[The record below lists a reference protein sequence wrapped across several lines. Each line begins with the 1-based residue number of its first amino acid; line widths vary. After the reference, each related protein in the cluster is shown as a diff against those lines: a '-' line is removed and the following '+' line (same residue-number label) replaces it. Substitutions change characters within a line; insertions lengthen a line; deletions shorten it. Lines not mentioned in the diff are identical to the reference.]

1 MSEES
6 KDKVTLTEDQKEI
19 VREIVKQA
27 RGLGIDPRFA
37 IALANLE
44 STFRH
49 VPADDA
55 SSTAYG
61 PFQVNKATA
70 QANGVDYKAMQED
83 PKLAIRTGLLNIIR
97 HANNPALEGDP
108 VRIAAAHRYGE
119 NSEFAKTGDPKG
131 IDPTLRDYLVGVAQ
145 QFPQGK
151 LPDVIY
157 AKTEAAPAVSAES
170 TAIAAE
176 DQLPND
182 IPPTKQPL
190 PLPVQSAITG
200 AAGAMLG
207 PTTAVAHPL
216 ITMAYDKL
224 FGGKEP
230 GELPPNQSPYQP
242 RQPVAQPTPQD
253 EYTRAEKQRLGAGDK
268 TGMTGRESQTGYTEA
283 TAQQAARRKVQ
294 ERMAGQV
301 GLDVDRPLAE
311 YPNVASTK
319 SGIVVPQEELNRQR
333 AEVLRQRELLEARQR
348 VAQQLAAKN
357 AQRVGAEWQAMQGKT
372 FTPSVGSRFKEA
384 VAKAAASASP
394 TSKTLPGALGRI
406 GMGAGAAL
414 PYSAELYQHDYPKTA
429 VGLPVATAAL
439 ANKFPKTFG
448 GLSALAALMSAGYA
462 AAHPREF
469 SAGLTP
475 HDINPTAFIG
485 MPEENLPA
493 FPEYTGGRGG
503 Q

>member
-1 MSEES
+1 MTEKS
-6 KDKVTLTEDQKEI
+6 KGELTEEQKETI
-19 VREIVKQA
+19 REIAKQA
-27 RGLGIDPRFA
+27 KELGVDPRFA
-37 IALANLE
+37 VALANLE
-44 STFRH
+44 SSFRH
-49 VPADDA
+49 IPADDK

-70 QANGVDYKAMQED
+70 EANGIDYKAMQED
-83 PKLAIRTGLLNIIR
+83 PKLAVRAGLMNIVR
-97 HANNPALEGDP
+97 HANNPELGGDP
-108 VRIAAAHRYGE
+108 MRIAAAHRYGE

-131 IDPTLRDYLVGVAQ
+131 IDPTLRDYLVGVTKH
-145 QFPQGK
+145 FPEST
-151 LPDVIY
+151 LPEVVFT
-157 AKTEAAPAVSAES
+157 KPEPTPEAAPEPA
-170 TAIAAE
+170 AIAVE
-176 DQLPND
+176 DRLPNEV
-182 IPPTKQPL
+182 PPPKQPL

-200 AAGAMLG
+200 AAGAAAG
-207 PTTAVAHPL
+207 PATAIAHP
-216 ITMAYDKL
+216 IVTMAYDKL

-333 AEVLRQRELLEARQR
+333 AEVLRQQQLLEARQR

-357 AQRVGAEWQAMQGKT
+357 VQRVGAEWQAMQGKT
-372 FTPSVGSRFKEA
+372 FTPSMGSRFKEA
-384 VAKAAASASP
+384 MAKAAASASP
-394 TSKTLPGALGRI
+394 TSKTLPGTLGRI
-406 GMGAGAAL
+406 GMGAGAAI
-414 PYSAELYQHDYPKTA
+414 PYSVELNREGYPKTA
-429 VGLPVATAAL
+429 VALPVATAAL
-439 ANKFPKTFG
+439 ANKYPKAFG
-448 GLSALAALMSAGYA
+448 GLGTLAALMSAGYA

-469 SAGLTP
+469 SGGLTP

-493 FPEYTGGRGG
+493 FPEYTGGTGG
-503 Q
+503 R

>member
-1 MSEES
+1 MTEKS
-6 KDKVTLTEDQKEI
+6 KGELTEEQKETI
-19 VREIVKQA
+19 REIAKQA
-27 RGLGIDPRFA
+27 KELGVDPRFA
-37 IALANLE
+37 VALANLE
-44 STFRH
+44 SSFRH
-49 VPADDA
+49 IPADDK

-70 QANGVDYKAMQED
+70 EANGIDYKAMQED
-83 PKLAIRTGLLNIIR
+83 PKLAVRAGLMNIVR
-97 HANNPALEGDP
+97 HANNPELGGDP
-108 VRIAAAHRYGE
+108 MRIAAAHRYGE

-131 IDPTLRDYLVGVAQ
+131 IDPTLRDYLVGVTKH
-145 QFPQGK
+145 FPEST
-151 LPDVIY
+151 LPEVVFT
-157 AKTEAAPAVSAES
+157 KPEPTPEAAPEPA
-170 TAIAAE
+170 AIAVE
-176 DQLPND
+176 DRLPNEV
-182 IPPTKQPL
+182 PPPKQPL

-200 AAGAMLG
+200 AAGAAAG
-207 PTTAVAHPL
+207 PATAIAHP
-216 ITMAYDKL
+216 IVTMAYDTL

-333 AEVLRQRELLEARQR
+333 AEVLRQQQLLEARQR

-357 AQRVGAEWQAMQGKT
+357 VQRVGAEWQAMQGKT
-372 FTPSVGSRFKEA
+372 FTPSMGSRFKEA
-384 VAKAAASASP
+384 MAKAAASASP
-394 TSKTLPGALGRI
+394 TSKTLPGTLGRI
-406 GMGAGAAL
+406 GMGAGAAI
-414 PYSAELYQHDYPKTA
+414 PYSVELNREGYPKTA
-429 VGLPVATAAL
+429 VALPVATAAL
-439 ANKFPKTFG
+439 ANKYPKAFG
-448 GLSALAALMSAGYA
+448 GLGTLAALMSAGYA

-469 SAGLTP
+469 SGGLTP

-493 FPEYTGGRGG
+493 FPEYTGGTGG
-503 Q
+503 R